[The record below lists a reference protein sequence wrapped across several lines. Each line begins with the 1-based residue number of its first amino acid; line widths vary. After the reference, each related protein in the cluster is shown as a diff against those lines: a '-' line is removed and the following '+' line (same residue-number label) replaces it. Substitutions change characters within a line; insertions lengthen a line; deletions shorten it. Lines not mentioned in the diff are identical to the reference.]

1 MPEAPPV
8 GQPEAP
14 PEGKSEVP
22 PEGKSEVAP
31 MGQPDVP
38 SLGQPDV
45 PPEVPLDGKSEVAEG
60 RAAPDAV
67 PRPVLA
73 ATGVSKAYG
82 ALAVLAGI
90 DLRVDEGEIV
100 AVLGPSGCG
109 KSTLLRVLAGLELPD
124 RGRVE
129 VGGDPV
135 RGPSPDRPMVVQ
147 GATLFPWLS
156 LRANLE
162 WGPRALGDKQPGAGI
177 DELLEATG
185 LSGYADLLPR
195 QLSGGMRQRAA
206 IAQVLANRPPL
217 LLLDEP
223 FGSLDAQTRLR
234 MQEWLIGLLA
244 ERGTA
249 TVLVTHDVEE
259 AILIGH
265 RLVRL
270 SHRPATVLE
279 ELALDLPWPRGRQ
292 ALADPRFVALKA
304 TVLAQVLGA

>member
-1 MPEAPPV
+1 
-8 GQPEAP
+8 
-14 PEGKSEVP
+14 
-22 PEGKSEVAP
+22 VAA
-31 MGQPDVP
+31 G
-38 SLGQPDV
+38 
-45 PPEVPLDGKSEVAEG
+45 VA
-60 RAAPDAV
+60 A
-67 PRPVLA
+67 LA
-73 ATGVSKAYG
+73 ATGVAKSYG
-82 ALAVLAGI
+82 ALPVLAAI
-90 DLRVDEGEIV
+90 DLNVAVGEVV

-109 KSTLLRVLAGLELPD
+109 KSTLLRVLAGLEPPD

-129 VGGDPV
+129 VGGRPV

-162 WGPRALGDKQPGAGI
+162 WGPRALGDRTPGAI
-177 DELLEATG
+177 VDELLDATG
-185 LSGYADLLPR
+185 LNGYADLLPR

-244 ERGTA
+244 ERRTA
-249 TVLVTHDVEE
+249 TLLVTHDVEE
-259 AILIGH
+259 ALLIGH

-270 SHRPATVLE
+270 SHRPAVVLE
-279 ELALDLPWPRGRQ
+279 EMELDLPSPRGRTT
-292 ALADPRFVALKA
+292 LADPRFVELKA
-304 TVLAQVLGA
+304 AVLANVLDG